1 MTDSSQIEL
10 RLERLTEE
18 QYEQYARL
26 RKSGFS
32 TITSLVLVEE
42 ASA

>member
-26 RKSGFS
+26 RKAGFCA
-32 TITSLVLVEE
+32 TTALVRVEGE
-42 ASA
+42 SA